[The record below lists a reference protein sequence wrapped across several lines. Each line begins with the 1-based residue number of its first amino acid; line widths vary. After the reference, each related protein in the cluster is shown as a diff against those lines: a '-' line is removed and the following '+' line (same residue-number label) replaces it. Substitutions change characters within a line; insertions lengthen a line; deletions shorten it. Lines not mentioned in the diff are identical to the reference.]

1 MRKEMADGLKQ
12 RLAADHEYEDAI
24 ELIGEEQTERALEIL
39 DTISA
44 IFETDISSWCLDHEH
59 DLIDTEEKTL
69 CRVFWFSKGMTD
81 TYIAIDHNLM
91 LKAYEQ
97 GIERGLLSDVLEL
110 LDEVSD

>member
-1 MRKEMADGLKQ
+1 MKKEMADGLKQ

-91 LKAYEQ
+91 LKAYETS
-97 GIERGLLSDVLEL
+97 IPKTLLSDVLMV
-110 LDEVSD
+110 LDEVIG